1 MKRLTALF
9 STLFVLVQL
18 LQAQELNADIV
29 FEERV
34 FNFGTIEEAKGK
46 VTHTFVFENKGKK
59 PVTISEVN
67 SGCGCIGNVVTKE
80 PVKPGG
86 KGKVTITFDPSYK
99 SGFFSKEVVVFSDS
113 SKLFNRVWVEG
124 TIKPAAHPIDDEYPY
139 NFGEGLHM
147 RLQVLAF
154 GYMNA
159 GESQKMELHYAN
171 NTDKEMNVY
180 FTPVGETRGLIFTN
194 PGVIRPNGRG
204 IATFTYT
211 RSPFVRG
218 DVSIKLNPVV
228 NGKKLD
234 EIIEVKVLRP
244 LKKANEKN

>member
-1 MKRLTALF
+1 MKKLTALF
-9 STLFVLVQL
+9 SIVCMVVQF
-18 LQAQELNADIV
+18 LQAQELNPDV
-29 FEERV
+29 LFEERV

-67 SGCGCIGNVVTKE
+67 SGCGCIGNVVTKGA
-80 PVKPGG
+80 VKPGG

-113 SKLFNRVWVEG
+113 GKLFNRVWVEG
-124 TIKPAAHPIDDEYPY
+124 TIKPSAHPIEDDYPY

-154 GYMNA
+154 GYMQG
-159 GESQKMELHYAN
+159 GESRQMELHYAN

-180 FTPVGETRGLIFTN
+180 FTPVDEPRGLLFTN
-194 PGVIRPNGRG
+194 PGVIKPNGRG
-204 IATFTYT
+204 VATFTYT

-234 EIIEVKVLRP
+234 ETIEVKVLKP
-244 LKKANEKN
+244 LKKNKENK